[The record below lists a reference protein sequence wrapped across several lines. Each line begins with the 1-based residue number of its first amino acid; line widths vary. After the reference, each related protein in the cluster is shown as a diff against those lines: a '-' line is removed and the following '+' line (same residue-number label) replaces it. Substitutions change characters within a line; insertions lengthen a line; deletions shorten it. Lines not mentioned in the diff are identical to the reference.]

1 MMSFI
6 VQANA
11 IDFSEIERQVVDPS
25 IAPSLNPV
33 FRPGPATNLSEIINL
48 ILPYLFVI
56 AGLLLLFYLIAAG
69 FQMMTSPGDE
79 KAAAS
84 AKAKITNALA
94 GFVILFVSFWL
105 VKLLGYILGLEL
117 L

>member
-1 MMSFI
+1 MKKQLTQLDFKTI
-6 VQANA
+6 QEA
-11 IDFSEIERQVVDPS
+11 I
-25 IAPSLNPV
+25 PSLRPV
-33 FRPGPATNLSEIINL
+33 FKPVDDETSTASKVGDIINI
-48 ILPYLFVI
+48 ILPYLFII
-56 AGLLLLFYLIAAG
+56 AGLLLFFYLIAAG